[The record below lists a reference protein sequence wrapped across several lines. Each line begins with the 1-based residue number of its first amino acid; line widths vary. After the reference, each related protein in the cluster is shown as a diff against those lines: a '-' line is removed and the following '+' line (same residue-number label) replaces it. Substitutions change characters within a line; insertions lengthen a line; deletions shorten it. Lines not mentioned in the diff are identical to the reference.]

1 MAISQAKFNPL
12 NRLYFLLLHIKF
24 EYKKRSQVTAIG
36 RTQCPTDT
44 QAQFS
49 LLTFYK
55 ARPLCPLADKK
66 PNRKLNAPFEP
77 IFYFKS
83 TRRRRRRR
91 SSHQRGVGKKR
102 FQFGKMKG
110 GGGGCCKSG
119 LRSRAAACI
128 FSCARESM
136 DRVSRARLSF
146 CMICPK
152 AQNKKQT
159 HGKWGTEPKAI
170 SR

>member
-1 MAISQAKFNPL
+1 M
-12 NRLYFLLLHIKF
+12 
-24 EYKKRSQVTAIG
+24 TAIG
-36 RTQCPTDT
+36 RTHWPTDME
-44 QAQFS
+44 AQFS

-55 ARPLCPLADKK
+55 ARPLCPQQTKS
-66 PNRKLNAPFEP
+66 PIESWMHQPFEP

-83 TRRRRRRR
+83 TRR
-91 SSHQRGVGKKR
+91 SSHQRSVGKKR

-110 GGGGCCKSG
+110 GDGCCKSG

-136 DRVSRARLSF
+136 DRVNRARLSF

-152 AQNKKQT
+152 ARNKKQT
-159 HGKWGTEPKAI
+159 HGKWATEPKAI
-170 SR
+170 SRWRGLWFSLCRIRQFNCDTEKKRQKWHNCIWF